1 MRTANWHSLH
11 IKNSSFQWF
20 YVQCIIIFFFSPE
33 SIRFQKIF
41 LDMYRKKI
49 ASRGSTGLLTPSAFF
64 FFFFGTVGCKAR
76 RPLSGLADEYINACR
91 KNTLEDSEVDW
102 PRLKTEGSEVICS
115 SSGSRSL
122 GGDDPLL
129 NPLYYLLVIFVTPCK
144 SEQEEILF
152 VSSFI

>member
-1 MRTANWHSLH
+1 MVLCTMHYNFFFLPRIDKVPEDFSR
-11 IKNSSFQWF
+11 
-20 YVQCIIIFFFSPE
+20 YVQE
-33 SIRFQKIF
+33 KNRFPRF
-41 LDMYRKKI
+41 D
-49 ASRGSTGLLTPSAFF
+49 GSSNSFRFF